1 MACDYLIKQKYG
13 GFTQGGQLFDEI
25 KLFLDRKKIS
35 SFVKLHEQQFSRK
48 SIFGADFEL
57 LLKLYQLA
65 VMISYYKKYNGI
77 LQEVDPT
84 EASWVHVT
92 SPLDNTEL
100 EVLARD
106 EDIPLDFLIDSLDI
120 DERSRYEREDEIKLI
135 VINAPIVN
143 SDERESDAFYITA
156 PIGIIIKPGKIL
168 TITSE
173 EKLVFDKFLKNRV
186 KAFDPSDH
194 KHFVLLIFEQTV
206 FQYLDVLKKLN
217 LKRNVIEKELY
228 NSSRNRELQQL
239 LRIEK
244 SLVYVLNSLSD
255 NDLLKQKM
263 KRTDF
268 LKIRELEDHQDL
280 FEDIIIDNSQALEM
294 ANVHSNLLNGTMEAY
309 ASIISNNLNVV
320 IHRLT
325 IVTIVLMV
333 PTIVF
338 SFYGMNVKLPFAEFG
353 GTSYLMIL
361 ISLIIS
367 GALIAVFRKSGNV

>member
-1 MACDYLIKQKYG
+1 
-13 GFTQGGQLFDEI
+13 
-25 KLFLDRKKIS
+25 
-35 SFVKLHEQQFSRK
+35 
-48 SIFGADFEL
+48 
-57 LLKLYQLA
+57 
-65 VMISYYKKYNGI
+65 MIGYYKKYNGA
-77 LQEVDPT
+77 LSEVGPADA
-84 EASWVHVT
+84 EWIHVRA
-92 SPLDNTEL
+92 PLDNSEL
-100 EVLARD
+100 EFLAQQ
-106 EDIPLDFLIDSLDI
+106 EDVPLDFLIDSLDI
-120 DERSRYEREDEIKLI
+120 DERSRYEREDDVKLI
-135 VINAPIVN
+135 VINAPVVN
-143 SDERESDAFYITA
+143 SDEKESDALYITA
-156 PIGIIIKPGKIL
+156 PIGIILKNNRIL
-168 TITSE
+168 TITSAE
-173 EKLVFDKFLKNRV
+173 TQVMERFLKNRV
-186 KAFDPSDH
+186 KLFDPSDH
-194 KHFVLLIFEQTV
+194 KHFVLQIFEQTV

-268 LKIRELEDHQDL
+268 LNIRELESHQDL

-294 ANVHSNLLNGTMEAY
+294 ANVHTNLLNGTMEAY

-338 SFYGMNVKLPFAEFG
+338 SFYGMNLELPFEDYK

-361 ISLIIS
+361 ISIIIS
-367 GALIAVFRKSGNV
+367 GLLITIFRRSGNV